1 VSSRPAWLHGESVR
15 EGEREIYFDLRKMI
29 LRAPTIEEL
38 EPKILK
44 KPEVIA
50 VQ

>member
-1 VSSRPAWLHGESVR
+1 
-15 EGEREIYFDLRKMI
+15 MI